1 MTEPLEIPDNELISR
16 FIQNAPQI
24 MWFFGAGTSRTAGM
38 PTATDII
45 WDLKRRY
52 YCLEENQNIQSH
64 DINNENIKRKIQAY
78 MDSKG
83 FPALWS
89 PEEYSFYFE
98 LIFKDDYSEQ
108 QKYLN
113 AQLSGE
119 KISLN
124 IGHRVIAALLEM
136 KKAPMVFTTN
146 FDSVIERAFAA
157 VTGKDLAAFHLE
169 GSYAALEALNSDNF
183 PIYAKIHG
191 DFRYQSIKNLPQDLV
206 SNDEEIQKC
215 FLAAANRH
223 GLVVSGYSGRDSNVM
238 EMFDKAL
245 EQGNPFPHGIYWT
258 VTRLSETPESV
269 RQFLE
274 KARSKNVKAHI
285 VETGTFDILLSKI
298 WRQIQDKPENLDQKV
313 RTAIAESVSI
323 PLPASGN
330 SGYPILRTNGLLITQ
345 APDKCATIS
354 TAKNIT
360 FRDLNDATYN
370 YRDDLVAVKTE
381 KILSWGSGED
391 LADALSS
398 FSPGEPE
405 IHEIANPTQAIKES
419 MVVKSFYEEAL
430 ANALVSGKPLH
441 LRKNRKQFYAVVDHR
456 HADDQIFNA
465 LKKATGYKD
474 GTGPVCGSFQRD
486 VFWAEAVSIRLEEK
500 NGNLWLLLRPD
511 IWVKPLSERQ
521 NFRDEIKA
529 RKKYRFNQ
537 KSNEFLSAWIT
548 ILLGEIGGN
557 DVKIEHFADTGFPIQ
572 FELNTRSAFSRKES
586 RHA

>member
-1 MTEPLEIPDNELISR
+1 MTESLEISDSELISR

-52 YCLEENQNIQSH
+52 YCIEENQDIQSH
-64 DINNENIKRKIQAY
+64 DINNENIKRKIQRY
-78 MDSKG
+78 LDSKG

-89 PEEYSFYFE
+89 PEEYSFYFD
-98 LIFKDDYSEQ
+98 LIFKEDYSEQ

-113 AQLSGE
+113 AQLSGDR
-119 KISLN
+119 ISLN

-146 FDSVIERAFAA
+146 FDTVIERAFST

-169 GSYAALEALNSDNF
+169 GSYATLEALNSDSF

-206 SNDEEIQKC
+206 SNDEQIQKC
-215 FLAAANRH
+215 FLAAANRY
-223 GLVVSGYSGRDSNVM
+223 GLVVSGYSGRDANVM

-258 VTRLSETPESV
+258 VTRSSETPESV
-269 RQFLE
+269 RKFIE
-274 KARSKNVKAHI
+274 KARSKNINAYI

-298 WRQIQDKPENLDQKV
+298 WRQIPDKPQDLDQKV
-313 RTAIAESVSI
+313 RTAIAETVSI
-323 PLPASGN
+323 PLPAPAT
-330 SGYPILRTNGLLITQ
+330 SGYPLLRTNALLVTQ
-345 APDKCATIS
+345 APEQCATVTTS
-354 TAKNIT
+354 QSIT
-360 FRDLNDATYN
+360 FRELNDATYD
-370 YRDDLVAVKTE
+370 YSSDLVAVKTE

-391 LADALSS
+391 LTDALSS

-405 IHEIANPTQAIKES
+405 KYEIANPVQAIKDS
-419 MVVKSFYEEAL
+419 MVMKSFYEEGLARAL
-430 ANALVSGKPLH
+430 ISGKPLH

-456 HADDQIFNA
+456 HANDQLFTP
-465 LKKATGYKD
+465 LKRATGYK
-474 GTGPVCGSFQRD
+474 GSLGQICGSFQRD
-486 VFWAEAVSIRLEEK
+486 IFWSEAVSVRLEEK
-500 NGNLWLLLRPD
+500 NGHLWLLLRPD

-521 NFRDEIKA
+521 NYRDEIKGK
-529 RKKYRFNQ
+529 KKYRYNRQ
-537 KSNEFLSAWIT
+537 SSDFLNAWIT
-548 ILLGEIGGN
+548 ILLGGVGSN
-557 DVKIEHFADTGFPIQ
+557 DVTVEHFSDTEFPIR
-572 FELNTRSAFSRKES
+572 FTLNTRSAFSRKEG